1 MDSQAN
7 SAERELFDETAF
19 MVAMGDDSSDA
30 KALLDAALAE
40 MHLAL
45 EKLRRDIEA
54 KDFEGAQK
62 AADAMRELA
71 LAISSETIA
80 LAAIQTF
87 RMALIR
93 NADDAEMSCWDLA
106 DCIKLLELQLRL
118 KGWIRKTP

>member
-7 SAERELFDETAF
+7 SAERELFDEAAF
-19 MVAMGDDSSDA
+19 MVAMGNDSSDA

-40 MHLAL
+40 MHIAL

-87 RMALIR
+87 RMALVR
-93 NADDAEMSCWDLA
+93 NADEAEMSCWDLS